1 MLDTGNGSNL
11 IANQAPL
18 SFYLDGDKVS
28 NKLKAFVAIVIL
40 LGLTAIW
47 VDGFAFSR
55 AELIGVVAFIVMALA
70 FEYFSIEVPGSR
82 LTVSVGFV
90 PILTSILLFGAPVS
104 TWVASFGS
112 LNWKEITGG
121 KPLYRNLFN
130 FAQMA
135 LCASISTRL
144 YVWAGGVV
152 GSPDITQ
159 PWPMVASIAAFFVLN
174 FAMPTIAYALATG
187 SRAYAAFFRQFA
199 WSIPGFLL
207 TAPLGVLAA
216 LVYSASGYIGIL
228 LFILPLVLARWAFKL
243 YVDMKGYYAETIQ
256 SLAQTIDAKDHY
268 TRGHSGR
275 VAYYAVNI
283 AQNMGWSPGETD
295 YLEYLALLHDIGKIG
310 VREEVLNKR
319 GKLTDEERD
328 EINRHPELG
337 AAIVEKITFL
347 RDYSDYIRYHHE
359 RFGGGGYPY
368 GIAGDSIPQGARII
382 TVADAFDAMTS
393 ERVYHGARSPE
404 EALAELQRFQ
414 GEQFDPEVV
423 KVLCRMMERE
433 DVVAEAHALING
445 ASVLDTQ

>member
-1 MLDTGNGSNL
+1 M
-11 IANQAPL
+11 
-18 SFYLDGDKVS
+18 S
-28 NKLKAFVAIVIL
+28 NKLKVFVGMVIL
-40 LGLTAIW
+40 SGFAAIW
-47 VDGFAFSR
+47 FDGFAFSR

-90 PILTSILLFGAPVS
+90 PILTSILLFGTPVS

-135 LCASISTRL
+135 LCSSLAART
-144 YVWAGGVV
+144 YVWAGGVI
-152 GSPDITQ
+152 GSPDITK
-159 PWPMVASIAAFFVLN
+159 PLPLVASIAVFFVLN
-174 FAMPTIAYALATG
+174 FAMPTVAYALATG

-207 TAPLGVLAA
+207 TAPLGILAA
-216 LVYSASGYIGIL
+216 VVYSASGYIGIL
-228 LFILPLVLARWAFKL
+228 LFILPLMLARWAFKL

-275 VAYYAVNI
+275 VAFYAVSI

-319 GKLTDEERD
+319 GKLTDDERG

-359 RFGGGGYPY
+359 RYGGGGYPY

-393 ERVYHGARSPE
+393 ERVYHGARSPSDALE
-404 EALAELQRFQ
+404 ELRRCQ
-414 GEQFDPEVV
+414 GQQFDPAVV
-423 KVLCRMMERE
+423 GVLGKIMERE
-433 DVVAEAHALING
+433 DIVATAHALING
-445 ASVLDTQ
+445 TAGVLDTE